1 MSSSPAARRW
11 SALIS
16 LQQSS
21 GETIQSFCKARM
33 LNPGTLSW
41 WKWKLRREK
50 RLNRPFVELVLT
62 PEPQPPARP
71 NPIIL
76 ELPRHNAQLVIDQ
89 DTDLAL
95 LRRVIENL
103 C

>member
-11 SALIS
+11 SALIL

-21 GETIQSFCKARM
+21 GETIQSICKARM

-41 WKWKLRREK
+41 WKLRREK

-62 PEPQPPARP
+62 PEPQPPAQP

>member
-1 MSSSPAARRW
+1 
-11 SALIS
+11 
-16 LQQSS
+16 
-21 GETIQSFCKARM
+21 M

-41 WKWKLRREK
+41 WKWKLRREE

-62 PEPQPPARP
+62 PEAQPPAQP

-76 ELPRHNAQLVIDQ
+76 ELPHHNAQLVIDQ

-95 LRRVIENL
+95 LRRVLENL